1 MRAYFNELVTSVHVY
16 RLIPSISIPLCPKQG
31 NSGNIC
37 TCSSAYTTHQ
47 IESED
52 YWVQILCGET
62 SCPPKDAGGVLGYK
76 EILRIINTSSDEEY
90 EDTLTW
96 LGEGS
101 DPYNLD
107 HRLTQARVNDFMRTI
122 GEARWGFYRK

>member
-1 MRAYFNELVTSVHVY
+1 METIYLFT
-16 RLIPSISIPLCPKQG
+16 LIAPMLPKQG
-31 NSGNIC
+31 NSGSIC
-37 TCSSAYTTHQ
+37 TCLSAYTTHQ
-47 IESED
+47 IESDD
-52 YWVQILCGET
+52 YWVQILCGEA
-62 SCPPKDAGGVLGYK
+62 SCPPEDAGGVLGYK
-76 EILRIINTSSDEEY
+76 EILRIINTPSDEEY

-96 LGEGS
+96 LGEGF